1 MSAFRPRSIGTR
13 VALVLA
19 LVFLPVAAIMVG
31 VATLS
36 YRESLHR
43 QDTAMLRYLQR
54 LDELRDA
61 NLARSALLSQSLA
74 AGPTDDPAACQE
86 RLARLNAGTIWETAS
101 VYDGETDTGCGFR
114 AVEEGLGADGGD
126 DANASATRVVHTL
139 GDGRRVEAALKPLD
153 LERPV
158 GLESAEIG
166 AFVEEWRPVAASPIW
181 QLDAWPLAPGDGPAI
196 FDGETRESVPYR
208 FALGPRDLYGV
219 ASVFAIPSADYFG
232 HPRARLITTV
242 GLLLTIL
249 FLGILS
255 AWGAMEFVV
264 LRRLRAV
271 EATAGRLASGDLGA
285 RIPFDADTPDE
296 LKRLGGSLNDM
307 AERIQARTREA
318 ERAVTEQR
326 RLLRE
331 LHHRVKNNFQVISS
345 LLSLQRRSLPEDVG
359 QVLRYPED
367 HVAAMATAYRISYA
381 TGEISD
387 VPLDELIEQVTAH
400 ILRSTGMPASLLE
413 GDIAIAGV
421 SVDLDSAVA
430 LGLLM
435 TELLVPVF
443 GEAERVYAPVRV
455 DMLAG
460 VAGLNVF
467 IAGPAPLPEQPDKGK
482 GGLPKRFVR
491 AFLNQI
497 DAEMETHEETPFYR
511 ARVRVP
517 VERLSFSKPTG

>member
-1 MSAFRPRSIGTR
+1 M
-13 VALVLA
+13 LA

-31 VATLS
+31 VAGLS

-43 QDTAMLRYLQR
+43 QDTAMLRYLER

-74 AGPTDDPAACQE
+74 AGLADGPAACQS
-86 RLARLNAGTIWETAS
+86 RLEQLNAGNIWQTAS
-101 VYDGETDTGCGFR
+101 VYDGETDTGCSFR
-114 AVEEGLGADGGD
+114 SVEQRQGVDGGHATD
-126 DANASATRVVHTL
+126 ELATRVIHTL
-139 GDGRRVEAALKPLD
+139 GGGRRVEATLRPLD

-166 AFVEEWRPVAASPIW
+166 AFIEEWRPVAASPIW
-181 QLDAWPLAPGDGPAI
+181 QLDAWPLGPGDGPAI
-196 FDGETRESVPYR
+196 FDGETRERVPYR
-208 FALGPRDLYGV
+208 FALGPRDIYGV

-249 FLGILS
+249 LLGILS
-255 AWGAMEFVV
+255 AWAAMEFVV
-264 LRRLRAV
+264 LRRLRSV
-271 EATAGRLASGDLGA
+271 EETAGRLASGDLGA

-296 LKRLGGSLNDM
+296 LRRLGGSLNDM
-307 AERIQARTREA
+307 AERIEARTREA

-345 LLSLQRRSLPEDVG
+345 LLSLQRRSLPEEVG
-359 QVLRYPED
+359 RVLRYPED

-400 ILRSTGMPASLLE
+400 LLRSTGMPASLLE
-413 GDIAIAGV
+413 GDVAIAGV

-467 IAGPAPLPEQPDKGK
+467 IAGPAPLLEEADSK

-497 DAEMETHEETPFYR
+497 DADMETHEETPFYR

-517 VERLSFSKPTG
+517 VERLSFSKSAD